1 MAFLR
6 GSMRTP
12 RTVTEIL
19 TALGIVLLVVLIA
32 LSVALYC
39 FWFRRDKRK
48 KKAAREVIK
57 ENARIGERVT
67 DEQARALYEL
77 NDSWE
82 KFWKCAEQEK
92 RFETSEQKIGSMCE
106 LLSFTHLGKKDYE
119 TPMQRTTT
127 NFYIR
132 Q

>member
-12 RTVTEIL
+12 KTISEIL

-32 LSVALYC
+32 LSIALYC

-57 ENARIGERVT
+57 ENARIGQRVT

-92 RFETSEQKIGSMCE
+92 DSRRLSKRSVQCVNYFR
-106 LLSFTHLGKKDYE
+106 LLIWAKK
-119 TPMQRTTT
+119 TT
-127 NFYIR
+127 
-132 Q
+132 